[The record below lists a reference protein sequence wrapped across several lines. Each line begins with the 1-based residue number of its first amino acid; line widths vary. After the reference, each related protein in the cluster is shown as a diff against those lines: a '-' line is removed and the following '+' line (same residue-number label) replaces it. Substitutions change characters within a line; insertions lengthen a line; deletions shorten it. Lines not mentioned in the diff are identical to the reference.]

1 MRQEDLQNP
10 TQSIMFRMSSADMGL
25 EPTSR
30 QQSRRAL
37 LPPGGEIV
45 YGVGSRL
52 QNPGR
57 FFLDWLV
64 DLRACG
70 PTARRLFLGHIAQQ
84 YRFSSLGLLW
94 AFAPSI
100 LTALVL
106 IGGQRAHVVGQGG
119 GVTAAFYGVFGLGL
133 AQTFLEALNATR
145 RVFASH
151 QQLLRRQNVPLD
163 GLIVAGLL
171 DVAFNM
177 VVRLIVIVTVF
188 FVFSVPPAVATL
200 PLAFLGFVGVA
211 VLGAGLGLLVAPLNS
226 LKRDIDNLFGILPWI
241 LFAVTPVFVPLSTE
255 SRFGQICQWNP
266 LTRLF
271 DGIRAAAY
279 GGDGDPSAVFRGL
292 ILGLVIMFVG
302 WMFCRIARPHIVERM
317 LG

>member
-1 MRQEDLQNP
+1 MKKP
-10 TQSIMFRMSSADMGL
+10 TQSIMFFMPSADMELG
-25 EPTSR
+25 PTCR
-30 QQSRRAL
+30 QQASHAS

-52 QNPGR
+52 QNPRR
-57 FFLDWLV
+57 FFQDWLG

-70 PTARRLFLGHIAQQ
+70 PTARRLFLRHIAQQ

-94 AFAPSI
+94 AFAPSA

-177 VVRLIVIVTVF
+177 LVRLAVIVTVF
-188 FVFSVPPAVATL
+188 FVFSVPPAISTL
-200 PLAFLGFVGVA
+200 PLAILGFVGVA
-211 VLGAGLGLLVAPLNS
+211 MLGAGLGLLVAPLNS
-226 LKRDIDNLFGILPWI
+226 LKRDIDNLFGIIPWI
-241 LFAVTPVFVPLSTE
+241 LFAVTPVFVPLPTE
-255 SRFGQICQWNP
+255 SRFGRICQWNP

-279 GGDGDPSAVFRGL
+279 GGDGDPFAVIRGL
-292 ILGLVIMFVG
+292 VLGLLIMFIG

>member
-1 MRQEDLQNP
+1 MIP
-10 TQSIMFRMSSADMGL
+10 SS
-25 EPTSR
+25 
-30 QQSRRAL
+30 
-37 LPPGGEIV
+37 GEVV

-52 QNPGR
+52 HNPGR
-57 FFLDWLV
+57 FFRDWLA

-70 PTARRLFLGHIAQQ
+70 PTARRLFQRHLAQQ

-94 AFAPSI
+94 AFAPSA

-177 VVRLIVIVTVF
+177 IVRLVVVVTVF
-188 FVFSVPPAVATL
+188 FVFSVPPAIATL
-200 PLAFLGFVGVA
+200 PLAILGFVGVA

-241 LFAVTPVFVPLSTE
+241 LFAVTPVFVPLATE
-255 SRFGQICQWNP
+255 SRFGRICQWNP

-279 GGDGDPSAVFRGL
+279 GGDGDPAAVIRGL
-292 ILGLVIMFVG
+292 ALGIVIMFIG
-302 WMFCRIARPHIVERM
+302 WMFCRIARPYIVERM

>member
-1 MRQEDLQNP
+1 
-10 TQSIMFRMSSADMGL
+10 MFLMPPADTDL

-30 QQSRRAL
+30 QQASHAS
-37 LPPGGEIV
+37 PPRGGEIV
-45 YGVGSRL
+45 YGGGSRL
-52 QNPGR
+52 RNPRR
-57 FFLDWLV
+57 FLEHWLG

-70 PTARRLFLGHIAQQ
+70 PTARRLFLRHIAQQ

-94 AFAPSI
+94 AFAPSA

-133 AQTFLEALNATR
+133 AQTFLEALNSTR

-171 DVAFNM
+171 DVALNM
-177 VVRLIVIVTVF
+177 LVRLAVIVIVF
-188 FVFSVPPAVATL
+188 FVFSVPLAIATL
-200 PLAFLGFVGVA
+200 PLAILGFLGVA
-211 VLGAGLGLLVAPLNS
+211 ALGAGLGLLIAPFSS
-226 LKRDIDNLFGILPWI
+226 LKRDFDNLFGILPWI
-241 LFAVTPVFVPLSTE
+241 LFAVTPVFVPLPTE
-255 SRFGQICQWNP
+255 SRFGRICQWNP

-279 GGDGDPSAVFRGL
+279 GGDGDPSAAIRGL
-292 ILGLVIMFVG
+292 VLGLVIMFIG
-302 WMFCRIARPHIVERM
+302 WMFCRIARPHVVERM

>member
-1 MRQEDLQNP
+1 MLRMPSEDTRFHFAGRHQAK
-10 TQSIMFRMSSADMGL
+10 QSS
-25 EPTSR
+25 
-30 QQSRRAL
+30 

-52 QNPGR
+52 RNPGR
-57 FFLDWLV
+57 FFRDWLA

-70 PTARRLFLGHIAQQ
+70 PTARRLFQRHLAQQ

-94 AFAPSI
+94 AFAPSA

-106 IGGQRAHVVGQGG
+106 IGGQRAHVVGQGA
-119 GVTAAFYGVFGLGL
+119 GVTAAFYGVFGLAL

-145 RVFASH
+145 RVFASF

-177 VVRLIVIVTVF
+177 IVRLVVVVTVF
-188 FVFSVPPAVATL
+188 FVFSVPPAMATL

-226 LKRDIDNLFGILPWI
+226 LKRDIDNLFGIMPWI
-241 LFAVTPVFVPLSTE
+241 LFAITPVFVPLPAG
-255 SRFGQICQWNP
+255 SRFGQICEWNP

-279 GGDGDPSAVFRGL
+279 GGDGDPSAVIRGL
-292 ILGLVIMFVG
+292 ILGLVIMFIG
-302 WMFCRIARPHIVERM
+302 WMFCRIARPYVVERM

>member
-1 MRQEDLQNP
+1 MIL
-10 TQSIMFRMSSADMGL
+10 MGSADIGFGPAG
-25 EPTSR
+25 ER
-30 QQSRRAL
+30 GAAEA
-37 LPPGGEIV
+37 PPHTGGEIV
-45 YGVGSRL
+45 YAAGTRIR
-52 QNPGR
+52 NPGR
-57 FFLDWLV
+57 FFRDWLA

-70 PTARRLFLGHIAQQ
+70 PTARRLFLRQIAQQ

-94 AFAPSI
+94 AFAPPA

-106 IGGQRAHVVGQGG
+106 IGGQRAHVVNQGA
-119 GVTAAFYGVFGLGL
+119 GVSGAFYGVFGLAL

-171 DVAFNM
+171 DVGFNM
-177 VVRLIVIVTVF
+177 IVRLVVVATVF
-188 FVFSVPPAVATL
+188 FLFSVAPARSTL
-200 PLAFLGFVGVA
+200 PLAAVGFVGIA
-211 VLGAGLGLLVAPLNS
+211 VLGAGLGLLIAPLNS
-226 LKRDIDNLFGILPWI
+226 LKRDIENLFGLVPWI
-241 LFAVTPVFVPLSTE
+241 LFAVTPVFMPLPE
-255 SRFGQICQWNP
+255 GSRFSQICDWNP

-279 GGDGDPSAVFRGL
+279 GGEGDPSATLRAL
-292 ILGLVIMFVG
+292 LLGMMIMLMG
-302 WMFCRIARPHIVERM
+302 WLFCRIARPHIVERM